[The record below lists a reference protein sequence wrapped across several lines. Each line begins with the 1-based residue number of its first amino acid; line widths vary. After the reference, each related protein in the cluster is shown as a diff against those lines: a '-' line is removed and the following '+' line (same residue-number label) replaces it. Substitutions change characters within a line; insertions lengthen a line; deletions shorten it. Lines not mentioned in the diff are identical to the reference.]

1 MTCVSQ
7 VRDIVLGSVQLGD
20 MPVSIYGVE
29 VLGRF
34 IADDYLR
41 LKKKFRPDWFKVSH
55 TDLPGASDQVLAEVN
70 RARTWLEYTI
80 MSSFVD
86 IEGLTP
92 IHRREAIHAIALATR
107 DIGLAAIEVGDP
119 EVADMSLRFFNTYLR
134 IAINRKAAT
143 FASSTMNEYR
153 RLAIGALEWRPDLSV
168 DAAAHLLRYG
178 RHFDEAGM
186 PAIYGAAAEDVADL
200 AIEAQGRDPEVSRRL
215 ATLLVRNLSELMPN
229 AKAIGLNGLFKA
241 VVKLAFWAMAAE
253 ASDLSTILVEGIA
266 AAPPEFVEGALDR
279 MESMKT
285 GLFWEVNE
293 RVIAFDW
300 VEEPL
305 RTQIPRLR
313 AALRRAKGAAA
324 ESQQPSAPHKLVQ
337 PTQTALPALPELPA
351 PAAAASP
358 SPSPSPSPSGNGSAT
373 PAVPAPA
380 TSAS

>member
-1 MTCVSQ
+1 
-7 VRDIVLGSVQLGD
+7 
-20 MPVSIYGVE
+20 
-29 VLGRF
+29 
-34 IADDYLR
+34 
-41 LKKKFRPDWFKVSH
+41 
-55 TDLPGASDQVLAEVN
+55 
-70 RARTWLEYTI
+70 
-80 MSSFVD
+80 
-86 IEGLTP
+86 
-92 IHRREAIHAIALATR
+92 
-107 DIGLAAIEVGDP
+107 
-119 EVADMSLRFFNTYLR
+119 
-134 IAINRKAAT
+134 
-143 FASSTMNEYR
+143 
-153 RLAIGALEWRPDLSV
+153 
-168 DAAAHLLRYG
+168 
-178 RHFDEAGM
+178 
-186 PAIYGAAAEDVADL
+186 
-200 AIEAQGRDPEVSRRL
+200 
-215 ATLLVRNLSELMPN
+215 MPN